1 MSHMSRMSRPT
12 SLTDGYFS
20 GARDTILALQNP
32 DGSIPWFQN
41 GVIDPWNH
49 LEAAMGLNLIGERA
63 AAEHAIQYLRDSQA
77 EDGSWFGQLG
87 SAVPIDEAL
96 HQFTMQGVE
105 EGHKIRDTNFIAYIA
120 TAIWHHYCLHGDTD
134 YAAANWPMVR
144 AAVDF
149 VIALQAPEGDI
160 RWTAPD
166 PQTPEDDALV
176 TGNSSIHKSL
186 ICAENLAAALGKDAE
201 KWTAARVKLAD
212 ALAHKPER
220 YDRTWAPKTRYSMD
234 WYYPVL
240 SGALSPAQ
248 EKARLAARWDDFV
261 IDGFG
266 CRCVADEPWVTV
278 AESAEL
284 VMALLAHGDKA
295 RAETHLA
302 WLDQF
307 RDENGAYWMGMQ
319 VEERVFWPV
328 ERPAW
333 TSGAVILAHDA
344 VYEITPASGVLVGR

>member
-1 MSHMSRMSRPT
+1 MSAARLSPFGT
-12 SLTDGYFS
+12 KFD
-20 GARDTILALQNP
+20 GARDTILGLQNS

-49 LEAAMGLNLIGERA
+49 LEAAMGLNLIGERQ
-63 AAEHAIQYLRDSQA
+63 AAEHAIAYLRDTQSQ
-77 EDGSWFGQLG
+77 DGSWWGQLG
-87 SAVPIDEAL
+87 SAVPIDAEL

-105 EGHKIRDTNFIAYIA
+105 DGHKIRDTNFIAYIA
-120 TAIWHHYCLHGDTD
+120 TAIWHHYGLHGDTD
-134 YAAANWPMVR
+134 YAAAQWPMVK
-144 AAVDF
+144 AAIDF
-149 VIALQAPEGDI
+149 VIALQAPQGDI
-160 RWTAPD
+160 RWAAPD

-176 TGNSSIHKSL
+176 TGNSSVYKSL
-186 ICAENLAAALGKDAE
+186 ICAEKLAATLGEDAGA
-201 KWTAARVKLAD
+201 WTKARENLAD

-240 SGALSPAQ
+240 SGALSSAQ

-266 CRCVADEPWVTV
+266 CRCVEDEPWVTV

-284 VMALLAHGDKA
+284 VMALLAHGDRH
-295 RAETHLA
+295 RAEAHLS
-302 WLDQF
+302 WLEKF
-307 RDENGAYWMGMQ
+307 RDEDGAYWMGMQ
-319 VEERVFWPV
+319 IEQAAFWPV

-333 TSGAVILAHDA
+333 TAGAVILATDA
-344 VYEITPASGVLVGR
+344 VQQVTPACTVLIGR

>member
-1 MSHMSRMSRPT
+1 MSVLDNGSFA
-12 SLTDGYFS
+12 DYFT
-20 GARDTILALQNP
+20 GARDVILALQNT

-49 LEAAMGLNLIGERA
+49 LEAAMGLNLIGQRD
-63 AAEHAIQYLRDSQA
+63 AAEQAIAFLRNTQA

-87 SAVPIDEAL
+87 SAVPIDEEL
-96 HQFTMQGVE
+96 HQFTLQDAE

-120 TAIWHHYCLHGDTD
+120 TAIWHHYKLHDDLD
-134 YAAANWPMVR
+134 YAAANWPMVK
-144 AAVDF
+144 AAIDF
-149 VIALQAPEGDI
+149 VIALQSGEGDI
-160 RWTAPD
+160 RWSAPD

-186 ICAENLAAALGKDAE
+186 ICAENLANALGHEASV
-201 KWTAARVKLAD
+201 WHIARTKLAD
-212 ALAHKPER
+212 ALANKPER
-220 YDRTWAPKTRYSMD
+220 FDRTWAPKTRYSMD
-234 WYYPVL
+234 WYYPIL

-248 EKARLAARWDDFV
+248 AETRLKSRWHDFV

-266 CRCVADEPWVTV
+266 CRCVDDEPWVTV
-278 AESAEL
+278 AETAEL
-284 VMALLAHGDKA
+284 IMALVTHGQQAKAQEMLGWLA
-295 RAETHLA
+295 
-302 WLDQF
+302 QF

-319 VEERVFWPV
+319 VEQKVFWPV

-344 VYEITPASGVLVGR
+344 VLKLTPASGVLTGR

>member
-1 MSHMSRMSRPT
+1 MSARAKSPFGGRF
-12 SLTDGYFS
+12 D
-20 GARDTILALQNP
+20 GARDVILNLQNT
-32 DGSIPWFQN
+32 DGSIPWFKN

-49 LEAAMGLNLIGERA
+49 LEAAMGLNLIGARD
-63 AAEHAIQYLRDSQA
+63 AAEHAIAFLRNTQA
-77 EDGSWFGQLG
+77 ADGSWLGQLG
-87 SAVPIDEAL
+87 SAVPIDEEL

-120 TAIWHHYCLHGDTD
+120 TAIWHHHCLHGDTD
-134 YAAANWPMVR
+134 YTAANWPMVK
-144 AAVDF
+144 AAIDF
-149 VIALQAPEGDI
+149 VVALQAPEGDV
-160 RWTAPD
+160 RWSAPD

-186 ICAENLAAALGKDAE
+186 ICAEKLAAALGEDASA
-201 KWTAARVKLAD
+201 WTMAREKLAD

-220 YDRTWAPKTRYSMD
+220 YDRTWEPKTRYSMD

-240 SGALSPAQ
+240 SGALSSA
-248 EKARLAARWDDFV
+248 EAKDRLAARWDDFV

-284 VMALLAHGDKA
+284 VMALLAHGDRA
-295 RAETHLA
+295 RAEAHLD
-302 WLDQF
+302 WLHQF
-307 RDENGAYWMGMQ
+307 RDDNGAYWMGMQ

-333 TSGAVILAHDA
+333 TSGAVILATDA
-344 VYEITPASGVLVGR
+344 VQQLTPACNVLVGR

>member
-1 MSHMSRMSRPT
+1 MSVF
-12 SLTDGYFS
+12 TDGYFD
-20 GARDTILALQNP
+20 GARDTILSVQNK
-32 DGSIPWFQN
+32 DGSIPWFKN

-49 LEAAMGLNLIGERA
+49 LEAAMGLNLIGERV
-63 AAEHAIQYLRDSQA
+63 AAEHAIAFLRNSQA
-77 EDGSWFGQLG
+77 PDGSWFGQLG
-87 SAVPIDEAL
+87 SAVPIDEEL

-105 EGHKIRDTNFIAYIA
+105 DGHKIRDTNFIAYIA

-134 YAAANWPMVR
+134 YATANWPMVK

-149 VIALQAPEGDI
+149 VVALQSPEGDI

-186 ICAENLAAALGKDAE
+186 ICAEKLANALGHEAE
-201 KWTAARVKLAD
+201 NWRKARLALAD
-212 ALAHKPER
+212 TLANKPQR
-220 YDRTWAPKTRYSMD
+220 FDRTWEPKTRYSMD

-240 SGALSPAQ
+240 SGALSPEQ
-248 EKARLAARWDDFV
+248 SEARLAARWDDFV

-266 CRCVADEPWVTV
+266 CRCVEDEPWVTV
-278 AESAEL
+278 AETAEL
-284 VMALLAHGDKA
+284 IMALKAHG
-295 RAETHLA
+295 RHVQAEDMLGWLA
-302 WLDQF
+302 QF

-344 VYEITPASGVLVGR
+344 VLGITGACHVLTSHD